1 MLLEIQRAPPA
12 GFAFTRG
19 LREHHDLPPARRR
32 TELCTWQIAQFLFL
46 SPSSHLCYGFV
57 ARLVGMRAGR
67 GLFCSSPRSGS
78 ALTPTWSTQLAARTR
93 RQRQLPAPSAN
104 PDEETWHTP
113 AGPRLL
119 IRANDRG
126 AMGYSITRAPTDP
139 LAPPQGLVGC
149 EVSTDRGT
157 GTGQKH
163 RGKDAAKHLQTWGS
177 SSVCISQV
185 PVPPP
190 RPRDQKKSSWKG
202 PTRIRDFHGALR
214 PKAAQIFA
222 PG

>member
-32 TELCTWQIAQFLFL
+32 TELCTWQIAQLLFL
-46 SPSSHLCYGFV
+46 SPSSRLCYGFV
-57 ARLVGMRAGR
+57 ARLVGTRAGR

-139 LAPPQGLVGC
+139 LPPPQGLVGC
-149 EVSTDRGT
+149 EVSTDT
-157 GTGQKH
+157 AQF
-163 RGKDAAKHLQTWGS
+163 WCCS
-177 SSVCISQV
+177 SGAQERDRSTEGRMQQSIS
-185 PVPPP
+185 
-190 RPRDQKKSSWKG
+190 RP
-202 PTRIRDFHGALR
+202 GALLLSASLR
-214 PKAAQIFA
+214 SQCPLLSHGIRINQVGRDPQGSGISMER
-222 PG
+222 